1 MACWVFAV
9 RHLAPEEAQLS
20 TTYFPHGAACY
31 QHFVATFAKQ
41 HPGRPSPRA
50 PTPAPPLPVP
60 LPGVRLPTTSS
71 PLPASS
77 YSVAATDLSSAT
89 HATPPPGAE
98 DQLEGGHA
106 RDPET
111 ALACTT
117 IKLGSVVE
125 VTPDLEGNTGSEVG
139 VGGVHGAGS
148 HQGLWGRRT
157 QRMWPQPCTWSS
169 STAALGLQGLLAR
182 LLSRAQ
188 RQQVHHTALLSLAIP
203 SFLMRRCQ
211 LRSHIQLR
219 RQVYMWCPPSH

>member
-1 MACWVFAV
+1 MCTHRYFTSRFPHLIMACWVFAV

-71 PLPASS
+71 LLPALS
-77 YSVAATDLSSAT
+77 YSVAATDLGSAT
-89 HATPPPGAE
+89 DATPPPGAE

-106 RDPET
+106 RDPGI

-117 IKLGSVVE
+117 SKLGSVVQ
-125 VTPDLEGNTGSEVG
+125 VTPDLEGSTGSEVG
-139 VGGVHGAGS
+139 VGGVYGVGSNQGHEDVQRIGPGSLRGVAVGEEDTEDVAATLHVEQQHSGTGVAGPTGTPTVS
-148 HQGLWGRRT
+148 RSAPANWA
-157 QRMWPQPCTWSS
+157 PAPSS
-169 STAALGLQGLLAR
+169 
-182 LLSRAQ
+182 
-188 RQQVHHTALLSLAIP
+188 
-203 SFLMRRCQ
+203 
-211 LRSHIQLR
+211 
-219 RQVYMWCPPSH
+219 